1 MGGKSKVRQLAERDI
16 REAVSIAVNGVQ
28 GRYIKAFDR
37 RANGYALLGHTNDEI
52 AELLGIGSSTFD
64 TWLVEQ
70 PSLRAAIAKA
80 RVDAPVA
87 VVRALHSAAR
97 GYKHRETKLN
107 VVNGKLEK
115 TEVTRRYAPNVTAA
129 QFILGNRVG
138 QHWKDTK
145 TVEHSGRIDLAS
157 LVAGSMGDDA
167 KVIEGK
173 ATTTEETEP

>member
-1 MGGKSKVRQLAERDI
+1 MGGKSKARQIVEEELRDAA
-16 REAVSIAVNGVQ
+16 RVALGTVQ
-28 GRYIKAFDR
+28 SRYFKAFDR
-37 RANGYALLGHTNDEI
+37 RANGYALLGHTNEEI
-52 AELLGIGSSTFD
+52 AELLG
-64 TWLVEQ
+64 VERNVFAKWMVEH
-70 PSLRAAIAKA
+70 PSLALAVQKA

-97 GYKHRETKLN
+97 GFKHRETKLN
-107 VVNGKLEK
+107 VVDGRVIK
-115 TEVTRRYAPNVTAA
+115 TDITRRYAPNVTAA
-129 QFILGNRVG
+129 QFILGNRVS

-173 ATTTEETEP
+173 ATTPEDDA